1 MKLFHGSNM
10 EIDKVDLSKHMTNQQ
25 QEMIE
30 YTIQE
35 VVKYLVEDS
44 GITMEQAMEQ
54 FYLSGV
60 FEILTDIKTG
70 LYLEGSA
77 YIYEMLKRE
86 LQKGIGVGHV
96 MGR

>member
-1 MKLFHGSNM
+1 
-10 EIDKVDLSKHMTNQQ
+10 MTNQQ

-35 VVKYLVEDS
+35 VVRYLIEDNAL
-44 GITMEQAMEQ
+44 TMEQALNQ
-54 FYLSGV
+54 FYVSKT
-60 FEILTDIKTG
+60 FEKLNDIETG

-86 LQKGIGVGHV
+86 SC
-96 MGR
+96 

>member
-1 MKLFHGSNM
+1 
-10 EIDKVDLSKHMTNQQ
+10 MTNRQ

-35 VVKYLVEDS
+35 VVRYLMEDEGVS
-44 GITMEQAMEQ
+44 MEQSMEQ
-54 FYLSGV
+54 FYMSGV
-60 FEILTDIKTG
+60 FDKLNDIETG

-86 LQKGIGVGHV
+86 QTV
-96 MGR
+96 